1 MRIGQNGC
9 EFDSPVS
16 FPTSP
21 LKVRE
26 NREPVMLSPSLVILI
41 PQSREKN
48 PRSSLRVNSARHLSS
63 FSQGLEPK
71 ATAEILRFAQNDKRR
86 AQDDSRLIF
95 SHLLSPGERVDRRPD
110 ALHREAGRAF
120 ACRRMTDAQG
130 AQSSTPHRRV
140 RAHSS
145 ASCYLPSTTL
155 CNIRPPTSAAR
166 APGTPCTRTSSAQR
180 GCSAG

>member
-9 EFDSPVS
+9 ESDSPVS

-21 LKVRE
+21 LKVQE
-26 NREPVMLSPSLVILI
+26 NREPVTLSPSLVIL
-41 PQSREKN
+41 SEAKN
-48 PRSSLRVNSARHLSS
+48 LRSSLRVNSARHLSS

-95 SHLLSPGERVDRRPD
+95 SHLLSLGERVARCPD
-110 ALHREAGRAF
+110 ALRREAGRAF
-120 ACRRMTDAQG
+120 ARRRMTDAQG

-140 RAHSS
+140 RGHSS

-155 CNIRPPTSAAR
+155 RNSRPPTSAAR
-166 APGTPCTRTSSAQR
+166 APGTPCTRTSNAQR
-180 GCSAG
+180 GWSAG